1 MFTVFHDAPV
11 TPASAATFSRLR
23 TSGFALVEVIV
34 AVMLLT
40 LTIIVST
47 QAMLQSNR
55 QAAAMRTMA
64 AARGIVQRNI
74 DTALTVAWD
83 SAMKPAPA
91 VPPEPE
97 ILGLTPG
104 ADYDDDGLLGNAP
117 PYNVAIATIQDDPTA
132 AGPVSGTLTRKV
144 IDVSTESAVLRQI
157 TIRLDYTYG
166 SRPYSIQMTTERAI
180 DD

>member
-1 MFTVFHDAPV
+1 MLTFCD
-11 TPASAATFSRLR
+11 TPPTLPATFPRLR

-40 LTIIVST
+40 LTVIVST

-64 AARGIVQRNI
+64 AARAIVQRNI

-83 SAMKPAPA
+83 STMKPAPA
-91 VPPEPE
+91 VPSEPE

-104 ADYDDDGLLGNAP
+104 ADYDDDGLLGDAP
-117 PYNVAIATIQDDPTA
+117 PYNVAIATIQDDPTV
-132 AGPVSGTLTRKV
+132 AGPVLGTLTRTV
-144 IDVSTESAVLRQI
+144 IDVSTQGAVLRQI
-157 TIRLDYTYG
+157 TIRLNYTYE
-166 SRPYSIQMTTERAI
+166 SRRYSVQMTTERAI